1 VPSNWQRTCC
11 YYAIAGSIVHS
22 RSPIADAG
30 MQQKLITRCV
40 GVETAGV
47 RVANN
52 LRSGLRSAHA
62 EARGHVRRPR
72 TAASKRGFVPS
83 RGRRKLTGAH
93 SQRAIIRSWRIQR
106 ATTPQVKWLGSLV
119 VAKW

>member
-1 VPSNWQRTCC
+1 MPSNWQRTCC

-52 LRSGLRSAHA
+52 LRSGLRVLVVNSILLGGRAHPGGSWSKQRSAHA

-72 TAASKRGFVPS
+72 TAASKRGFVP
-83 RGRRKLTGAH
+83 
-93 SQRAIIRSWRIQR
+93 
-106 ATTPQVKWLGSLV
+106 
-119 VAKW
+119 